1 MEMPSWVKWVAA
13 GLVAAVV
20 TTLAFFNKFGT
31 PLIRGVIMIA
41 LGVAVLYF
49 ARGKLGLFSAVPYG
63 LIVAGA
69 IVLSN
74 EYVVPSFRKVTT
86 Q

>member
-13 GLVAAVV
+13 GLVAAIVS
-20 TTLAFFNKFGT
+20 TLAFFNKFGT
-31 PLIRGVIMIA
+31 PLMRGVVMIA

-63 LIVAGA
+63 LVVAGA
-69 IVLSN
+69 MVLSN
-74 EYVVPSFRKVTT
+74 EYIVPTFKKTVSN
-86 Q
+86 